1 MRTRPDSSLSIFS
14 LAAVLLATA
23 LTGGQAH
30 AQSIARAM
38 QSGPAYLCPK
48 ASCPQVSK
56 GAPRAGSGI
65 AVFEIS
71 GGFARITG
79 YMDAATARA
88 KYGMTSDSR
97 AAGQIA
103 LWLPVE
109 RLALAPSLTKKIEA
123 DKLAEEARLKQ
134 EAEVKKAA
142 ERQRRQKL
150 AEEKRKAEEAEKA
163 KAAMAQ
169 QKKPTQGKA
178 AKAADGNADAKGQTA
193 SANKTAATAA
203 PAPGNGSPS
212 ASTEPAVAQTAKTE
226 AKAAG
231 IAVAAKP
238 DEAAVAQPAS
248 PKPAASQPAVPGK
261 LTAELKDQRLSSLP
275 SKAGPT
281 LSMNDVVAIRRKG
294 LELLEAG
301 ECESLKAGGVASTA
315 GFLFVQCGGISM
327 GSGFTQFPRPAQ

>member
-88 KYGMTSDSR
+88 KYGMTSDSQT
-97 AAGQIA
+97 AGQIA

-169 QKKPTQGKA
+169 QKKQPEGKTTKVA
-178 AKAADGNADAKGQTA
+178 NGNADAKGRTV
-193 SANKTAATAA
+193 SADKTAATAA
-203 PAPGNGSPS
+203 PAPALGTGSPS
-212 ASTEPAVAQTAKTE
+212 ASTE
-226 AKAAG
+226 AKAAD

-238 DEAAVAQPAS
+238 DEPAVA
-248 PKPAASQPAVPGK
+248 QPAVPGK

>member
-14 LAAVLLATA
+14 LAAVLLVTA

-88 KYGMTSDSR
+88 KYGMTSDSQ

-169 QKKPTQGKA
+169 QKKQPEGKTTKVA
-178 AKAADGNADAKGQTA
+178 NGNADAKGRTV
-193 SANKTAATAA
+193 SADKTAATAA
-203 PAPGNGSPS
+203 PAPALGTGSPS
-212 ASTEPAVAQTAKTE
+212 ASTE
-226 AKAAG
+226 AKAAD

-238 DEAAVAQPAS
+238 DEPAVA
-248 PKPAASQPAVPGK
+248 QPAVPGK

>member
-14 LAAVLLATA
+14 LAAVLLVTA

-169 QKKPTQGKA
+169 QKKQPEGKTTKVA
-178 AKAADGNADAKGQTA
+178 NGNADAKGRTV
-193 SANKTAATAA
+193 SADKTAATAA
-203 PAPGNGSPS
+203 PAPALGTGSPS
-212 ASTEPAVAQTAKTE
+212 ASTE
-226 AKAAG
+226 AKAAD

-238 DEAAVAQPAS
+238 DEPAVA
-248 PKPAASQPAVPGK
+248 QPAVPGK

>member
-134 EAEVKKAA
+134 EAEEKKAA

-169 QKKPTQGKA
+169 QKKQPEGKTTKVA
-178 AKAADGNADAKGQTA
+178 NGNADAKGRTV
-193 SANKTAATAA
+193 SADKTAATAA
-203 PAPGNGSPS
+203 PAPALGTGSPS
-212 ASTEPAVAQTAKTE
+212 ASTE
-226 AKAAG
+226 AKAAD

-238 DEAAVAQPAS
+238 DEPAVA
-248 PKPAASQPAVPGK
+248 QPAVPGK

>member
-48 ASCPQVSK
+48 VSCPQVSK

-71 GGFARITG
+71 GGYARITG

-134 EAEVKKAA
+134 EAEVKKVA

-169 QKKPTQGKA
+169 QKKSPEGKT

-193 SANKTAATAA
+193 SANKTATTAA
-203 PAPGNGSPS
+203 PTPGTSSPS
-212 ASTEPAVAQTAKTE
+212 ASTE
-226 AKAAG
+226 AKAAD

-238 DEAAVAQPAS
+238 DEPAVA
-248 PKPAASQPAVPGK
+248 QPAVPGK

>member
-23 LTGGQAH
+23 WTGGQAH

-48 ASCPQVSK
+48 VSCPQVSK

-88 KYGMTSDSR
+88 KYGMTSDSQT
-97 AAGQIA
+97 AGQIA

-134 EAEVKKAA
+134 EAEEKKAA

-203 PAPGNGSPS
+203 PAPTPGTGSPS
-212 ASTEPAVAQTAKTE
+212 ANTE

-281 LSMNDVVAIRRKG
+281 LSMNDVVATRRKG

>member
-14 LAAVLLATA
+14 LAAVLLVTA

-88 KYGMTSDSR
+88 KYGMTSDSQ

-134 EAEVKKAA
+134 EAEEKKAA

-212 ASTEPAVAQTAKTE
+212 ASTE
-226 AKAAG
+226 AKAAD

-238 DEAAVAQPAS
+238 DEPAVA
-248 PKPAASQPAVPGK
+248 QPAVPGK

>member
-134 EAEVKKAA
+134 EAEVKKVA

-193 SANKTAATAA
+193 SANKTATTAA
-203 PAPGNGSPS
+203 PAPTPGTGSPS
-212 ASTEPAVAQTAKTE
+212 ANTE

-238 DEAAVAQPAS
+238 DEPAVAQPAS

>member
-48 ASCPQVSK
+48 VSCPQVSK

-71 GGFARITG
+71 GGYARITG

-134 EAEVKKAA
+134 EAEEKKAA

-193 SANKTAATAA
+193 SANKTATTAA
-203 PAPGNGSPS
+203 PAPTPGTGSPS
-212 ASTEPAVAQTAKTE
+212 ANTE

-238 DEAAVAQPAS
+238 DEPAVAQPAS

>member
-48 ASCPQVSK
+48 VSCPQVSK

-71 GGFARITG
+71 GGYARITG

-134 EAEVKKAA
+134 EAEEKKAA

-169 QKKPTQGKA
+169 QKKQPEGKTTKVA
-178 AKAADGNADAKGQTA
+178 NGNADAKGRTV
-193 SANKTAATAA
+193 SADKTAATAA
-203 PAPGNGSPS
+203 PAPALGTGSPS
-212 ASTEPAVAQTAKTE
+212 ASTE
-226 AKAAG
+226 AKAAD

-238 DEAAVAQPAS
+238 DEPAVA
-248 PKPAASQPAVPGK
+248 QPAVPGK

>member
-14 LAAVLLATA
+14 LAAVLLVTA

-88 KYGMTSDSR
+88 KYGMTSDSQT
-97 AAGQIA
+97 AGQIA

-134 EAEVKKAA
+134 EAEEKKAA

-169 QKKPTQGKA
+169 QKKQPEGKTTKVA
-178 AKAADGNADAKGQTA
+178 NGNADAKGRTV
-193 SANKTAATAA
+193 SADKTAATAA
-203 PAPGNGSPS
+203 PAPALGTGSPS
-212 ASTEPAVAQTAKTE
+212 ASTE
-226 AKAAG
+226 AKAAD

-238 DEAAVAQPAS
+238 DEPAVAQPAS

>member
-23 LTGGQAH
+23 WTGGQAH

-48 ASCPQVSK
+48 VSCPQVSK

-71 GGFARITG
+71 GGYARITG

-134 EAEVKKAA
+134 EAEVKKVA

-169 QKKPTQGKA
+169 QKKQPEGKTTKA
-178 AKAADGNADAKGQTA
+178 ANGNADAKGRTV
-193 SANKTAATAA
+193 SADKTAATAA
-203 PAPGNGSPS
+203 PAPALGTGSPS
-212 ASTEPAVAQTAKTE
+212 ASTE
-226 AKAAG
+226 AKAAD

-238 DEAAVAQPAS
+238 DEPAVAQPAS

>member
-88 KYGMTSDSR
+88 KYGMTSDSQT
-97 AAGQIA
+97 AGQIA

-134 EAEVKKAA
+134 EAEEKKAA

-178 AKAADGNADAKGQTA
+178 AKAADGNADAKGRTV
-193 SANKTAATAA
+193 SADKTAATAA
-203 PAPGNGSPS
+203 PAPALGTGSPS
-212 ASTEPAVAQTAKTE
+212 ASTE
-226 AKAAG
+226 AKAAD

-238 DEAAVAQPAS
+238 DEPAVA
-248 PKPAASQPAVPGK
+248 QPAVPGK

>member
-88 KYGMTSDSR
+88 KYGMTSDSQT
-97 AAGQIA
+97 AGQIA

-134 EAEVKKAA
+134 EAEEKKAA

-169 QKKPTQGKA
+169 QKKQPEGKTTKVA
-178 AKAADGNADAKGQTA
+178 NGNADAKGRTV
-193 SANKTAATAA
+193 SADKTAATAA
-203 PAPGNGSPS
+203 PAPALGTGSPS
-212 ASTEPAVAQTAKTE
+212 ASTE
-226 AKAAG
+226 AKAAD

-238 DEAAVAQPAS
+238 DEPAVA
-248 PKPAASQPAVPGK
+248 QPAVPGK